1 MEVKLR
7 AESFEDM
14 IMRRGMPVL
23 WQRSQKC
30 PCWNDDSGQP
40 DYDCEACDG
49 EGYLYED
56 PIETSYILIM
66 GLILSKEF
74 TPIGEYRM
82 GDCIATIPARKK
94 MKVNG
99 LWKFLPNE
107 IYDIGEWDKII
118 LSESEFRSHETLI
131 KGKSLFERDADT
143 LRKEEITK
151 VINILSINKD
161 TGEVTN
167 YNQGTDYELD
177 GRKIDWLA
185 GGNSPDEDQK
195 YSILYYH
202 KPVYLAYT
210 QLPQSRD
217 QDGQRLPKK
226 MILRYKDV
234 I

>member
-14 IMRRGMPVL
+14 IMRRGMPVM
-23 WQRSQKC
+23 WYRSQKC
-30 PCWNDDSGQP
+30 PCWDDVSGQP
-40 DYDCEACDG
+40 NYSCKACAG
-49 EGYLYED
+49 QGYLYEP
-56 PIETSYILIM
+56 PIQTSFILIM
-66 GLILSKEF
+66 GLILSKDF

-94 MKVNG
+94 VMING
-99 LWKFLPNE
+99 RWEFIPNE

-118 LSESEFRSHETLI
+118 LVESEFRSHETLI
-131 KGKSLFERDADT
+131 KDQHMFGREPDT
-143 LRKEEITK
+143 LRNEEITK
-151 VINILSINKD
+151 IISVLSIDEN
-161 TGEVTN
+161 TGAITK
-167 YNQGTDYELD
+167 YNEGADFEIVGQ
-177 GRKIDWLA
+177 KINWLSGINA
-185 GGNSPDEDQK
+185 PNNNQK

-226 MILRYKDV
+226 LILRYRDV